1 MKGKSEVARYGENK
15 SAYLGMKIEK
25 ASGPS
30 SEGIIPES
38 DNYEGE
44 INHIEIK
51 HERTRHRNEALTAE
65 EHAILRS
72 ESGQLM

>member
-25 ASGPS
+25 VSDS
-30 SEGIIPES
+30 DSEGIIPDS

-44 INHIEIK
+44 STILEFPTK
-51 HERTRHRNEALTAE
+51 GRNNETN
-65 EHAILRS
+65 R
-72 ESGQLM
+72 